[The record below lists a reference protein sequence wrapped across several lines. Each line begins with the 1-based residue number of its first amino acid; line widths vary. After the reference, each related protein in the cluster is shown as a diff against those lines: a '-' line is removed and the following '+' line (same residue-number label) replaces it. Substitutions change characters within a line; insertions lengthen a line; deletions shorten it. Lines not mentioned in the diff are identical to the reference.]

1 MKILS
6 ESRIAYPREQ
16 VYLAYRDQLPQIAA
30 FIPDIKEIKVHSRE
44 ETSTGV
50 KLHNEWI
57 SDREVPAMV
66 AKIIKPEHLRWDDY
80 ADWNDEGSH
89 VDWVIKTRAFTE
101 AVTCSGR
108 NSIVAEG
115 DDATLVRL
123 TGNLEI
129 NVKEIPGVPSFLGKR
144 LAPQIE
150 KFIVS
155 LITPNLEQ
163 VNKSIQR
170 YLDAESKA

>member
-1 MKILS
+1 MQILS

-16 VYLAYRDQLPQIAA
+16 VYLAYRDKLPDIAK
-30 FIPDIKEIKVHSRE
+30 FIPDIREITVHSRE
-44 ETSTGV
+44 ETGHGI
-50 KLHNEWI
+50 KLHNEWV

-89 VDWVIKTRAFTE
+89 VDWVIKTRAFTD
-101 AVTCSGR
+101 AVDCKGR
-108 NSIVAEG
+108 NAIIAEG
-115 DDATLVRL
+115 DKSTLVRL
-123 TGNLEI
+123 TGDLKI
-129 NVKEIPGVPSFLGKR
+129 NVRDIPGVPSFLAKR
-144 LAPQIE
+144 LAPQVE

-163 VNKSIQR
+163 VNASIER
-170 YLDAESKA
+170 YLDAENRA